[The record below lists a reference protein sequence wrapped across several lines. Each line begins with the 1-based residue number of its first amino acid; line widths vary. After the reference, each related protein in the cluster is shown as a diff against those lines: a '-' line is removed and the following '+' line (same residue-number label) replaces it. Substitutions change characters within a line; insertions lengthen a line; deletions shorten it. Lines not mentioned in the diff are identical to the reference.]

1 MYLRRHFVAV
11 FLCFHKGADR
21 TAMPRKTDRV
31 NLDRTTKDRPTRI
44 VTTHDKAVIARAL
57 AVFDVTGSLIEASRT
72 VKVHR
77 DTVKAWIANRDA
89 LGFPASMAAQTLQD
103 MYDDAKT
110 DLLASNLKLQRR
122 ALKQI
127 EATIDKANAYQAATI
142 YGILTDKVAVML
154 NGDAVT
160 RAEAS
165 VTPRADKLT
174 DDDLDNLILLAAK
187 IAKRRKPED
196 DVIDV
201 EYTDVTHDEK

>member
-1 MYLRRHFVAV
+1 
-11 FLCFHKGADR
+11 
-21 TAMPRKTDRV
+21 MPRKTDRV